1 MIKPTSRKAYKDLYE
16 DGVIEKN
23 TNLIAKLLK
32 RRRKGVT
39 RRQIEALT
47 GLRPNQVSGRVREMV
62 ESKRVEIRG
71 TMKCPITGN
80 EVEAVFYG
88 GSHD

>member
-1 MIKPTSRKAYKDLYE
+1 MIKQTSRKAYKDLSE
-16 DGVIEKN
+16 SGVREKN

-32 RRRKGVT
+32 RRKKGVS
-39 RRQIEALT
+39 RRQIESLT
-47 GLRPNQVSGRVREMV
+47 GLRPNQVSGRVAEMV

-80 EVEAVFYG
+80 EVEAVYYG
-88 GSHD
+88 GSRD